1 MQMSM
6 SSSQGIKPLCLTCPI
21 KVPESSHHLNLYCF
35 IIREK
40 CFKIAASDFCTKDKT
55 PEAAGT
61 LETLT
66 VAFMRF
72 SKKFNRSRQVSN
84 FD

>member
-1 MQMSM
+1 MA
-6 SSSQGIKPLCLTCPI
+6 T
-21 KVPESSHHLNLYCF
+21 
-35 IIREK
+35 
-40 CFKIAASDFCTKDKT
+40 SDFCTKDKT